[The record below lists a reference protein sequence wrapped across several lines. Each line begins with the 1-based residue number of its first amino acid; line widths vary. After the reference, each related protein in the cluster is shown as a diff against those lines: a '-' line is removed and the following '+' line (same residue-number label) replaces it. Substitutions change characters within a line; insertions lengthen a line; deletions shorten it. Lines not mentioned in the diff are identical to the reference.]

1 MSEDQLAWAVILGIS
16 VAAAVVTHS
25 LSRRLFLA
33 SLLAAVAATIV
44 FQIINYV
51 QLGYLD
57 PFVIVAVPVGLAM
70 SFILALGVGAVMRR
84 LRRPRP

>member
-1 MSEDQLAWAVILGIS
+1 
-16 VAAAVVTHS
+16 
-25 LSRRLFLA
+25 
-33 SLLAAVAATIV
+33 VAATIV